1 MKDKLLQGT
10 VKFKEEVFEKYRK
23 HFEDLSSHQK
33 PHTLFI
39 ACSDS
44 RIDPNMI
51 CHSKPGELFIIR
63 NVANLVPNYRKVDE
77 HLATTA
83 AIEYAVMAL
92 GVQNIVVCG
101 HSNCGGCNA
110 LFESDEK
117 MESIPNTKKWL
128 ELAKPV
134 KEKIEKEHGH
144 LCDSEKEFL
153 TEQLNVVEQ
162 IKHLMSYP
170 YIVEKYVEGKLK
182 ILGWHYI
189 IETGEVY
196 NYNKDTGEFELY
208 NG

>member
-23 HFEDLSSHQK
+23 HFEELSSHQN

-44 RIDPNMI
+44 RVDPNMI
-51 CHSKPGELFIIR
+51 CHTKPGELFIIR

-83 AIEYAVMAL
+83 AIEYAIVAL
-92 GVQNIVVCG
+92 GVEAIVVCG

-110 LFESDEK
+110 LFASDEK
-117 MESIPNTKKWL
+117 LSNIPNTKKWL
-128 ELAKPV
+128 ELAKAV
-134 KEKIEKEHGH
+134 KEKIEKEHSH
-144 LCDSEKEFL
+144 LCDSGREFL

-162 IKHLMSYP
+162 IKHLLSYP
-170 YIVEKYVEGKLK
+170 YIVEKYIEGKLK

-189 IETGEVY
+189 IETGEIY
-196 NYNKDTGEFELY
+196 NYNKETGEFELY
-208 NG
+208 NS

>member
-1 MKDKLLQGT
+1 LDKLLKGT

-23 HFEDLSSHQK
+23 HFEDLSNHQK

-51 CHSKPGELFIIR
+51 CHSEPGELFIIR
-63 NVANLVPNYRKVDE
+63 NVANLVPNYRRVDE

-83 AIEYAVMAL
+83 AIEYAVEVL

-110 LFESDEK
+110 LFASDEK